1 MKYDFTTII
10 DRAGKDATAFD
21 GIGKTV
27 WGFEPDKAKPGFDEI
42 PMWVADMNFATCPA
56 VVQAMEQRLKHPLFG
71 YFLPSDAYYQ
81 RIIDWQTTR
90 HDWPEL
96 TQDMIGYENGVHG
109 GITSTI
115 QVLTEPGEDQ

>member
-56 VVQAMEQRLKHPLFG
+56 VVQTMEQRLKHPLFG

-96 TQDMIGYENGVHG
+96 TRDRSAMKMA
-109 GITSTI
+109 STAA
-115 QVLTEPGEDQ
+115 LLALSRF

>member
-42 PMWVADMNFATCPA
+42 PM
-56 VVQAMEQRLKHPLFG
+56 
-71 YFLPSDAYYQ
+71 
-81 RIIDWQTTR
+81 
-90 HDWPEL
+90 
-96 TQDMIGYENGVHG
+96 
-109 GITSTI
+109 
-115 QVLTEPGEDQ
+115 